1 MNTTTTKFS
10 LGYFL
15 RPEDDV
21 VLKTI
26 RSPIIP
32 QSAKEEESILSKDW
46 IAFRANASKIGSY
59 KQELDW
65 DKLKGTAENW
75 VAST

>member
-1 MNTTTTKFS
+1 MSSESTDPTTTKIS

-21 VLKTI
+21 VLKPV

-32 QSAKEEESILSKDW
+32 QSAKEEEESILSKDW
-46 IAFRANASKIGSY
+46 IAFRANASKSESY
-59 KQELDW
+59 KQEMDW
-65 DKLKGTAENW
+65 KIERHC
-75 VAST
+75 